1 MATEIQKV
9 KTLAGELD
17 KSIQDI
23 DEHAQDGLNFGH
35 SKIYGKIEAFENFDD
50 LVAHPELTS
59 TNLYKR
65 LYGQY
70 LLIRRLFASAYLL
83 KSLGRHIA
91 KSEAQEKSANELL
104 LILEKDYSNF
114 QLSESGSGEEG
125 GSGAIA
131 TVSTSPKTFPANL
144 EGEIFKSPTMRRGFL
159 FPSN

>member
-1 MATEIQKV
+1 MATEIEKV

-17 KSIQDI
+17 KSISDI
-23 DEHAQDGLNFGH
+23 DEHAQDGLDFGH
-35 SKIYGKIEAFENFDD
+35 SKIYGKIEAFQGFDD
-50 LVAHPELTS
+50 LTANPSLTT

-70 LLIRRLFASAYLL
+70 RLIRRLYASAYLL

-91 KSEAQEKSANELL
+91 KAQAQEKSANELL

-114 QLSESGSGEEG
+114 QLTESEGEEG
-125 GSGAIA
+125 GSGSIA

-159 FPSN
+159 FPS